1 MRLISHSQ
9 LFFNNIVS
17 GLWFKSKKIY
27 MKWGELMEGTFINFL
42 NGILPYLGTGLAVI
56 TVSGSLIIGAYKGIK
71 KLISAHDVK
80 IADNIRNQEEND
92 EFKEQIS
99 NFASTLTNV
108 CNKVDEMNERQLA
121 QIEHNNAVDIKL
133 DELSDSIKRD
143 RHDSVRADE
152 EIKKYD
158 ITIIPLSVMIDG
170 AVYVE
175 RETITNEQFPEM
187 MKNAKSLP
195 KTSQPPIGKFV
206 DAFDKLGEDGSEVL
220 CVTMMESISGTV
232 HAAEQA
238 AGMTKTKVTV
248 YDSQSTDQVMGFEI
262 LEAAQV
268 IEAGG
273 SVEDAIAKMKEVLS
287 KSELYLA
294 IDNLDNL
301 VAGGRISK
309 FAGAISNLL
318 NIKVMLHVYDGQ
330 IHIESKGRGI
340 KSMHKE
346 WDKKLGNDGP
356 EYINMLYE
364 SRDIFQNPR
373 EVEHKI
379 LKWCSKMINT
389 DDKDLFDIE
398 DYLDRLEGLTKED
411 LNRTQEDKLKK
422 LAEATYNLVNGLPL
436 SPEKRRSKGKE
447 MVDENTKNQIKKA
460 MKNGFMDNGPGS
472 SDKRKYGI
480 SRENI
485 HLIFCDPEMS
495 TDPINREMLDRL
507 INKFE
512 ADGIK
517 FKYETD
523 DEWRKAGLSDPFED

>member
-1 MRLISHSQ
+1 MAKIK
-9 LFFNNIVS
+9 IVCDS
-17 GLWFKSKKIY
+17 SAGLTD
-27 MKWGELMEGTFINFL
+27 G
-42 NGILPYLGTGLAVI
+42 
-56 TVSGSLIIGAYKGIK
+56 
-71 KLISAHDVK
+71 
-80 IADNIRNQEEND
+80 
-92 EFKEQIS
+92 
-99 NFASTLTNV
+99 
-108 CNKVDEMNERQLA
+108 
-121 QIEHNNAVDIKL
+121 
-133 DELSDSIKRD
+133 
-143 RHDSVRADE
+143 

-170 AVYVE
+170 TVYVE

-238 AGMTKTKVTV
+238 AEMTKTKVTV

-262 LEAAQV
+262 IEAAQV

-346 WDKKLGNDGP
+346 WDKILDEMARGP
-356 EYINMLYE
+356 KVKQIGI
-364 SRDIFQNPR
+364 SHVDAGK
-373 EVEHKI
+373 EVERLLAKI
-379 LKWCSKMINT
+379 KELYPE
-389 DDKDLFDIE
+389 IE
-398 DYLDRLEGLTKED
+398 VTVRETVPII
-411 LNRTQEDKLKK
+411 
-422 LAEATYNLVNGLPL
+422 ATHTGMGACCLLYYT
-436 SPEKRRSKGKE
+436 E
-447 MVDENTKNQIKKA
+447 
-460 MKNGFMDNGPGS
+460 
-472 SDKRKYGI
+472 
-480 SRENI
+480 
-485 HLIFCDPEMS
+485 
-495 TDPINREMLDRL
+495 
-507 INKFE
+507 
-512 ADGIK
+512 
-517 FKYETD
+517 
-523 DEWRKAGLSDPFED
+523 

>member
-1 MRLISHSQ
+1 MAKIK
-9 LFFNNIVS
+9 IVCDS
-17 GLWFKSKKIY
+17 SAGL
-27 MKWGELMEGTFINFL
+27 T
-42 NGILPYLGTGLAVI
+42 
-56 TVSGSLIIGAYKGIK
+56 
-71 KLISAHDVK
+71 
-80 IADNIRNQEEND
+80 
-92 EFKEQIS
+92 
-99 NFASTLTNV
+99 
-108 CNKVDEMNERQLA
+108 
-121 QIEHNNAVDIKL
+121 
-133 DELSDSIKRD
+133 
-143 RHDSVRADE
+143 DE

-170 AVYVE
+170 TVYVE
-175 RETITNEQFPEM
+175 RETITNEQFPGM

-346 WDKKLGNDGP
+346 WDKILDEMARGP
-356 EYINMLYE
+356 KVKRIGI
-364 SRDIFQNPR
+364 SHVDAGK
-373 EVEHKI
+373 EVE
-379 LKWCSKMINT
+379 
-389 DDKDLFDIE
+389 
-398 DYLDRLEGLTKED
+398 RLLA
-411 LNRTQEDKLKK
+411 KLKE
-422 LAEATYNLVNGLPL
+422 LYPEIEVTVRETVPIIATHTGMGACCLLYYT
-436 SPEKRRSKGKE
+436 E
-447 MVDENTKNQIKKA
+447 
-460 MKNGFMDNGPGS
+460 
-472 SDKRKYGI
+472 
-480 SRENI
+480 
-485 HLIFCDPEMS
+485 
-495 TDPINREMLDRL
+495 
-507 INKFE
+507 
-512 ADGIK
+512 
-517 FKYETD
+517 
-523 DEWRKAGLSDPFED
+523 